1 MSRRAAA
8 RLESFGFDNVC
19 VYAPGKQDWLAF
31 GLPIEGSLSKAA
43 TAGISAQRDVPIC
56 RQDDNL
62 SDGGKNLLTTFD
74 HQESAA

>member
-43 TAGISAQRDVPIC
+43 TAGDFGTAGCSDMSTR
-56 RQDDNL
+56 RQLIGRREKFTDYL
-62 SDGGKNLLTTFD
+62 
-74 HQESAA
+74 